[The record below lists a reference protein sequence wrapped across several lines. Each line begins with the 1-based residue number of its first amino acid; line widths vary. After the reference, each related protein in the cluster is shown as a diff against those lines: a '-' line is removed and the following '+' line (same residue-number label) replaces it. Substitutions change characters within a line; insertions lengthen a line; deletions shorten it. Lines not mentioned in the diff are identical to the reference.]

1 VFIWLVLALGAALLE
16 AIAVQRKIAT
26 LEFFAKPAVMILLLI
41 WLYASTGLQER
52 TLWFGIGLLFS
63 LIGDLALMSSSQRMF
78 LVGLVAF
85 LLTHVFYLV
94 GFKEELLSF
103 TPWSTILILFIYVN
117 GVRLLRRIVS
127 AMQANGQGALSI
139 PVIAY
144 GLVISLMLYAAMATM
159 YDPSW
164 KTSAA
169 VFVSAG
175 AFLFWISDLIL
186 AWNKFVSP
194 IKNGRI
200 FNNVTYHVGQI
211 SLIAGVINQ
220 FLSTQQK

>member
-1 VFIWLVLALGAALLE
+1 VLIWLVLALVAALLE
-16 AIAVQRKIAT
+16 AIAVQKNIRR
-26 LEFFAKPAVMILLLI
+26 LEFFAKPAVMIFLLI
-41 WLYASTGLQER
+41 CLYGTTGLR
-52 TLWFGIGLLFS
+52 GHTFWFGLGILFS
-63 LIGDLALMSSSQRMF
+63 LAGDIALLNPSDRMF
-78 LVGLVAF
+78 MLGLIAF
-85 LLTHVFYLV
+85 LLTHIFYLI
-94 GFKEELLSF
+94 GFKNELLTF

-127 AMQANGQGALSI
+127 AMQAHGQGALSV
-139 PVIAY
+139 PVIVY
-144 GLVISLMLYAAMATM
+144 GLVISLMLYAAMATV